1 VGLRFDPTEIVAM
14 HRIPGKQGDPRPL
27 ILISLRMDSKIA
39 ILLKRKDMN
48 ETIQIKIGDDIR
60 QLNQEILNRQNL
72 NDHITSAW
80 YFNGHIYG
88 TDLNGHRHKFDIYD
102 SISLKLGR

>member
-1 VGLRFDPTEIVAM
+1 MGLKFDPTEIVAM

-27 ILISLRMDSKIA
+27 LLIFLRMDSKIA
-39 ILLKRKDMN
+39 IQLKRKDMN
-48 ETIQIKIGDDIR
+48 ETIQIQIGDDIR
-60 QLNQEILNRQNL
+60 QLNQEILNRQHL

-102 SISLKLGR
+102 SISLKPGR